1 MQILYG
7 YFWKYLGGAFS
18 DHLSENTRMVG
29 YYLPEHGIVNVH
41 LKQTFNVNF
50 QMLYIFP
57 ANYFLKINSEYRTLI
72 ALIL

>member
-29 YYLPEHGIVNVH
+29 YYSPE
-41 LKQTFNVNF
+41 QTFNVNF

-72 ALIL
+72 ALQLSAAK